1 MWGAIA
7 AGAFKGFLGGR
18 DQDARNRAENE
29 RRRQEYKRALEIRK
43 RNWLQQRSVY
53 GAKANKYNIDLTEID
68 LAANRGYAKTQ
79 ETLNRKRQAALL
91 ANEKSFTKYAKN
103 VLGKTAAAGM
113 TGQSGARI
121 AGRQEAMLTTQQAL
135 RLNQLVKAGEAAKS
149 ANEEIFRKAKAAK
162 RQAYGTVMFTPVPS
176 LAPNPPSMLSESGGG
191 LRGAL
196 MGGLTSAISNWSPTP
211 KTGLEGGG
219 MKYDL
224 GSGTGNDMW
233 GFDSSLGMDF
243 EEMDFNFEGLQF

>member
-7 AGAFKGFLGGR
+7 AGAFQGFMGGR
-18 DQDARNRAENE
+18 DQDAKNAAENE

-53 GAKANKYNIDLTEID
+53 GAKVNKYQKDLTEID

-79 ETLNRKRQAALL
+79 EALNRKRSAALL
-91 ANEKSFTKYAKN
+91 ANEKAFTKYATN

-113 TGQSGARI
+113 TGQSAGRI
-121 AGRQEAMLTTQQAL
+121 ASRQEAMLTTQQAL

-149 ANEEIFRKAKAAK
+149 ANEAIYRQAKAAK
-162 RQAYGTVMFTPVPS
+162 SQSFGSVMFTPVPS

-196 MGGLTSAISNWSPTP
+196 MGGITGAISSWNPTP
-211 KTGLEGGG
+211 KTGIGGG
-219 MKYDL
+219 GNKYNL
-224 GSGTGNDMW
+224 GSNSDMW
-233 GFDSSLGMDF
+233 NFDSSFLGTDF
-243 EEMDFNFEGLQF
+243 GEFDFDLGNMQF